1 MAKLTGVVLGSFSPL
16 HRGHLD
22 LILKAKKECS
32 DGVVIAVC
40 GYRKDKGEEVG
51 LPLSLRRE
59 LIERAFKYYGYHED
73 PLVNVIEMDDNLI
86 GIAGYNNHWKEWL
99 AEFGEYIF
107 YNATMIYGIYVWKK
121 NLEDGSKSQVV
132 GKKMSVKAWIY
143 SIAATVIATVGFGL
157 LDNYV
162 FKGAVPY
169 LDAFT
174 ISFTVIAQILMVL
187 CYRDQWVFWFILDIA
202 SIATFAALKNLPL
215 MTMYVAWTINCVYG
229 WIEWSKKNNG

>member
-1 MAKLTGVVLGSFSPL
+1 MNKLNAWFKENFVNGFNLFDKIYLVTMLILQVATFFLAPMDDARWIVVMSFITGILGVVSVVLC
-16 HRGHLD
+16 
-22 LILKAKKECS
+22 AKKNIWFYLF
-32 DGVVIAVC
+32 GFLQNALYMIVVWNQHL
-40 GYRKDKGEEVG
+40 Y
-51 LPLSLRRE
+51 L
-59 LIERAFKYYGYHED
+59 
-73 PLVNVIEMDDNLI
+73 
-86 GIAGYNNHWKEWL
+86 
-99 AEFGEYIF
+99 EFGEYIF

-202 SIATFAALKNLPL
+202 SIATFAALKNWPL
-215 MTMYVAWTINCVYG
+215 MAMYVAWTINCVYG
-229 WIEWSKKNNG
+229 WIEWSKKNNGGK